1 MLDPESITIEVVG
14 PSIMLIHIVALD
26 SCTPRKVVPGGHPAT
41 GLSRT
46 TSELKVLASVDPN
59 LLLPHAVLDNWFVS
73 MSASHD
79 SGRKSI

>member
-14 PSIMLIHIVALD
+14 PSIMLIHTMALD
-26 SCTPRKVVPGGHPAT
+26 SCTPRKVVPGSCPAM
-41 GLSRT
+41 GLSCT

-59 LLLPHAVLDNWFVS
+59 LLLPCAVSDNWFVS
-73 MSASHD
+73 MSTSHD